1 MRRVLPLLG
10 LCLLA
15 TCATFAPSAD
25 RRSDVTRLDD
35 PVAVGRIGPGG
46 GPLMADRGIGGTGG
60 PLTMSATMQLA
71 DRGIGGTGIVGVV
84 TGFGSIFVDGL
95 EIQYNNAAAVDID
108 GAPSSVAALRV
119 GQLVAIRADGPATTP
134 NATAISIRNEVIG
147 RIEAAN
153 RRSHTLTIAGQAVS
167 MAPGTWGASRF
178 APGDWVK
185 VSGLRRPDGTVLAS
199 RLDSAP
205 AGKLT
210 VRGRVVLDGAT
221 MRVGSLVLEG
231 SAANIVQDGQ
241 FVIVSGDY
249 AAGRSHVIAVAPDT
263 LSASPAAYFGDST
276 NRLLIQ
282 AYVRREKGALSM
294 NGATVPAVVALPGT
308 AGSEGLAIVSL
319 QRGPDGSYAVSDLR
333 YAGYRGQPG
342 QGSHSVGRTVQGDT
356 SAHGGRRPSGFGRSV
371 PGGNG
376 ATVPA
381 AEHPLKVT
389 APGQ

>member
-1 MRRVLPLLG
+1 MRRILPLLG

-15 TCATFAPSAD
+15 TCATFAPLAD
-25 RRSDVTRLDD
+25 RRLDVTRLDD

-60 PLTMSATMQLA
+60 PLTMSATTQLA

-210 VRGRVVLDGAT
+210 VRGRVVLDGAI

-249 AAGRSHVIAVAPDT
+249 TAGRSHVTAVVPDT

-294 NGATVPAVVALPGT
+294 NGATVPAAVALPGT

-319 QRGPDGSYAVSDLR
+319 QRGADGFYAASDLR

-342 QGSHSVGRTVQGDT
+342 QGSHSVGRVL
-356 SAHGGRRPSGFGRSV
+356 P
-371 PGGNG
+371 
-376 ATVPA
+376 
-381 AEHPLKVT
+381 K
-389 APGQ
+389 